1 LKKVLTIIL
10 FVCMLGLTG
19 CMHMVEITDEE
30 SETIARTAAWLLFKY
45 DNNYTENL
53 VTPTPTATPSPSPTE
68 MPTPTAV
75 PGTSS
80 KPTGN
85 AEEENQEKQPEKLE
99 LPEHN
104 TSPEELLGV
113 QNVRIVYDGCD
124 NYDSYTF
131 ESFSVEPKNPQNAL
145 LFVFLQLQNEGTEP
159 AAVNLLELQPKCRL
173 YADVTKQM
181 APKKTVL
188 LNDFQYLITEIPAG
202 GSYNSVLVFE
212 VEKPFEPDQ
221 LDLYLSV
228 GEDTAYMKLQ

>member
-1 LKKVLTIIL
+1 MKKVLTIIL

-53 VTPTPTATPSPSPTE
+53 ITPTPTATPTVS
-68 MPTPTAV
+68 PTPTQEPDVIVQPTSV
-75 PGTSS
+75 PQDGKS
-80 KPTGN
+80 
-85 AEEENQEKQPEKLE
+85 EEKTETV

-104 TSPEELLGV
+104 VSPEKLLGI
-113 QNVRIVYDGCD
+113 RDIRLAYDGCD

-131 ESFSVEPKNPQNAL
+131 ESFSVEPKNPQNGL
-145 LFVFLQLQNEGTEP
+145 MFIFLQLQNEGAEP
-159 AAVNLLELQPKCRL
+159 AAVNLLELQPKCSL
-173 YADVTKQM
+173 YVDGTKQL

-212 VEKPFEPDQ
+212 VEKPFEPDR

-228 GEDTAYMKLQ
+228 GEDIAHMKLQ